1 MFFSAAIASFL
12 MTYPIVWV
20 LTFFRMT
27 QSVRREGPGTHKKKA
42 GTPTMGGI
50 GFLLAIIA
58 FAFVLIDFD
67 LHPEYLALIGLVL
80 GFALIGFIDD
90 MIKIVKKRNLGLT
103 FWQKIT
109 LQTLVAAGFSM
120 FLMNSGHH
128 LTVTPLL
135 KNLGLADP
143 VPYAL
148 FSVLVIVGAAN
159 AANLTDGLNGLLAGT
174 AGIAFLAFAALA
186 GRFNVSNAATF
197 SVVSAGA
204 ILAFLIFNFPRA
216 IVFMGDVGSLAIGAA
231 LAGIAIILHKE
242 LSLVIIGGV
251 LVLEAL
257 SVIIQVAS
265 YKFRKK
271 RVLRMAPLHHHF
283 ELMGYEERTVVLG
296 SWGIAAL
303 LGIAGWYLAL

>member
-1 MFFSAAIASFL
+1 

-27 QSVRREGPGTHKKKA
+27 QSIRGEGPGTHKKKT

-67 LHPEYLALIGLVL
+67 LHPEYLALTGLVL

-103 FWQKIT
+103 FWQKII
-109 LQTLVAAGFSM
+109 LQALAAAGFAV
-120 FLMNSGHH
+120 FLLNSGHH
-128 LTVTPLL
+128 QTVTVLL
-135 KNLGLADP
+135 KNVGLGNPL
-143 VPYAL
+143 PYVL
-148 FSVLVIVGAAN
+148 FSVFVIVGTAN
-159 AANLTDGLNGLLAGT
+159 AANLTDGLNGLLAGVG
-174 AGIAFLAFAALA
+174 GIAFLAFAVLA
-186 GRFNVSNAATF
+186 GRLHAANAVTF
-197 SVVSAGA
+197 SVASAGA
-204 ILAFLIFNFPRA
+204 VLAFLIYNFPRA
-216 IVFMGDVGSLAIGAA
+216 MVFMGDVGSLAIGAA

-265 YKFRKK
+265 YKLWKK
-271 RVLRMAPLHHHF
+271 RALRMAPLHHHF

-296 SWGIAAL
+296 SWGLALL
-303 LGIAGWYLAL
+303 LGIAGCFMAL